1 MDNKPIVLV
10 VDDEQTNV
18 DIVSNILTDKYD
30 LRVAHNGTKA
40 LMAIEKFNIELIL
53 LDIQMPGI
61 NGFEVAKQIREQ
73 KKYDHIPIIFLTSQK
88 NEDSIVEGFDI
99 GGNDYI
105 TKPFNPKELIARV
118 QTHLHVH
125 QLQKFLEMML
135 NMQSTIIVLSDGA
148 DLTFINQTGL
158 DFFDFEDS
166 DQFFK
171 YFTCICDAFVN
182 IKGCFYPN
190 PDDQSGEW
198 IEKIQKLPQDKRN
211 VAIRSKDS
219 KITIFHVSV
228 QSIPAST
235 MYIIDFND
243 ITESIEKQRL
253 LEEQVIHDPLT
264 GAYNRTYFHQNVD
277 RFTKNNRYNDELKVV
292 AFFDIDYFKQVND
305 TYGHDVGDIILQEFV
320 EVIQN
325 SIRDTDT
332 LIRWGGEEFILIVSL
347 QERAFVEKIL
357 EKLRS
362 AIEQYNFTTIGNI
375 TCSIG
380 ATFFQTN
387 EDIYDTIKRADIAL
401 YQSKSDGRNR
411 ITLL

>member
-1 MDNKPIVLV
+1 M
-10 VDDEQTNV
+10 
-18 DIVSNILTDKYD
+18 
-30 LRVAHNGTKA
+30 
-40 LMAIEKFNIELIL
+40 
-53 LDIQMPGI
+53 
-61 NGFEVAKQIREQ
+61 
-73 KKYDHIPIIFLTSQK
+73 
-88 NEDSIVEGFDI
+88 
-99 GGNDYI
+99 
-105 TKPFNPKELIARV
+105 
-118 QTHLHVH
+118 
-125 QLQKFLEMML
+125 
-135 NMQSTIIVLSDGA
+135 
-148 DLTFINQTGL
+148 
-158 DFFDFEDS
+158 
-166 DQFFK
+166 
-171 YFTCICDAFVN
+171 
-182 IKGCFYPN
+182 
-190 PDDQSGEW
+190 
-198 IEKIQKLPQDKRN
+198 
-211 VAIRSKDS
+211 AIRSKDS